1 MAVAEEEIVGKLQK
15 LPRVQRQEVLDFI
28 EFLAQ
33 RNSVRPARRSLKG
46 ALSHLN
52 IRFTRQ
58 DLEEA
63 RQEMWPGYLAE
74 DD

>member
-1 MAVAEEEIVGKLQK
+1 MVVAEEEIVGKLQK
-15 LPRVQRQEVLDFI
+15 LPRAQRQEVLDFI

-33 RNSVRPARRSLKG
+33 RNPVKPTRRSLKG

-52 IRFTRQ
+52 IRFTRE

-63 RQEMWPGYLAE
+63 RREMWPGYLGE
-74 DD
+74 DE

>member
-1 MAVAEEEIVGKLQK
+1 MAVVEEEIVGKWLK
-15 LPRVQRQEVLDFI
+15 LPRAQRQEVLDFI

-33 RNSVRPARRSLKG
+33 KNPTPPTRRSLKG

-52 IRFTRQ
+52 IRFTRE

-63 RQEMWPGYLAE
+63 RREMWPGYLGE
-74 DD
+74 DE